1 MRVLKTAIDREEIR
15 LLLAR
20 RPFPAETEEEI
31 RRTVEDIL
39 SRVRQEGDKALVDY
53 TKAFDGVDLTTAGI
67 RVKEEELQAARG
79 KVAPEF
85 LAALH
90 TAKENILRYHR
101 QQVSRSWTIY
111 EEEGIVLGQRYLP
124 LDTVGLYVP
133 GGTGGKTPLVSS
145 VLMNALPAVVA
156 GVSRIIMCTP
166 PTQNGTVE
174 PHILAA
180 ALEAGVTE
188 VYKLGGAQAVA
199 AMAFGTGTVPRVDKI
214 VGPGNNYVTMA
225 KRLVYGEV
233 GLDFLA
239 GPSEIIIVADE
250 TASPRLVAADLLSQ
264 AEHGPVDEAAAT
276 LLTPSASLLA
286 ETAREVERQLQA
298 LSRKEIARASLEKNG
313 GLILTRDLAEAVDL
327 ANFAAPEHL
336 ELMVAEPY
344 YWLTKI
350 RHAGAIFLGSFTP
363 ESVGD
368 YVAGTNHVLPT
379 GGTAR
384 FASALSVDDFVKKSS
399 FVAYSSEGLEKFGPA
414 AVALARVEGLEAH
427 ARAVEIRL
435 EDIEGRG
442 KN

>member
-1 MRVLKTAIDREEIR
+1 MRILKTAIDHEGIR
-15 LLLAR
+15 LLLTR
-20 RPFPAETEEEI
+20 RPFSAEGEEEI
-31 RRTVEDIL
+31 LRTVEDIL
-39 SRVRQEGDKALVDY
+39 FRVRQEGDKALVDY
-53 TKAFDGVDLTTAGI
+53 TKAFDGVDLTTAEI
-67 RVKEEELQAARG
+67 KVKEEELQAARAE
-79 KVAPEF
+79 VAPEF
-85 LAALH
+85 LAAIH

-101 QQVSRSWTIY
+101 QQVPRSWTLY
-111 EEEGIVLGQRYLP
+111 EEGGILLGQRYLP

-133 GGTGGKTPLVSS
+133 GGAGGKTPLVSS

-156 GVSRIIMCTP
+156 GVPRIIICTP
-166 PTQNGTVE
+166 PTQDGTVD

-180 ALEAGVTE
+180 AFEAGVTE

-199 AMAFGTGTVPRVDKI
+199 AMAFGTETVPRVDKI

-233 GLDFLA
+233 GLDSLA
-239 GPSEIIIVADE
+239 GPSEIIIIADE

-264 AEHGPVDEAAAT
+264 AEHGPVDEASAV
-276 LLTPSASLLA
+276 LLTPSESLVT
-286 ETAREVERQLQA
+286 ETAREVERQLEA
-298 LSRKEIARASLEKNG
+298 LPRKEIARACLEKNG

-327 ANFAAPEHL
+327 SNLAAPEHL
-336 ELMVAEPY
+336 ELMVADPY
-344 YWLTKI
+344 YWLTKV
-350 RHAGAIFLGSFTP
+350 RHAGAVFLGSYTP
-363 ESVGD
+363 ESIGD

-435 EDIEGRG
+435 EDNEGRG
-442 KN
+442 KS